1 MAEPKRGLGML
12 LSQYKH
18 SPNLKKYIQCFLDE
32 FKEIEQAMKDVV
44 KYRYLADSFGVMVD
58 DIAYLVGASRILYGA
73 AALGFFGYYENPAAE
88 STGDDNRPGVGGI
101 LRSDSDRNS
110 GDFIRTDAQLKNAI
124 RGRIIKTV
132 TNCCI
137 DDLLLFCDLVVG
149 RELDLEIVEG
159 DLKMDFIVH
168 GTLPTTE
175 RVLLSFMIPDI
186 KPAGIQCTL
195 KDDSGNIALVYYST
209 DYPANVI

>member
-32 FKEIEQAMKDVV
+32 MAEAESAMKDIV

-88 STGDDNRPGVGGI
+88 STGDDNNKSVGGI
-101 LRSDSDRNS
+101 LRSDSDRSS
-110 GDFIRTDAQLKNAI
+110 GDFVRTDSQLKSAI
-124 RGRIIKTV
+124 RARIIKTV

-137 DDLLLFCDLVVG
+137 DDLLAFCDLVVG
-149 RELDLEIVEG
+149 RELDLEIKESK
-159 DLKMDFIVH
+159 LKLDFIVH
-168 GTLPTTE
+168 GVLPTTD

-186 KPAGIQCTL
+186 KPSGVTATL
-195 KDDSGNIALVYYST
+195 KDDNGNIALVYYSK